1 MTTTKRSTFGAGL
14 RTTIL
19 LATLSGLFVA
29 IGFLIGG
36 SSTALLFLFLAALMN
51 MGSYFFSDK
60 LALAM
65 SRAKPISESEAP
77 RLYQIVRDLCT
88 RADLPMPRLYM
99 IPADQP
105 NAFATGRN
113 PKHSAVAVTRGIT
126 QLLSEDEL
134 RGVLG
139 HELTHVKHRDIL
151 ITSVAATIG
160 AAITYLGYMLLWFGG
175 DDNNSPL
182 GLVGVLAMVL
192 LAPLAAT
199 IIQLA
204 ISRQREYA
212 ADAGGAEITGN
223 PESLASAL
231 LRLEE
236 GAKAMPMQ
244 VNQAAEPLYIVR
256 PFSGGGFARLF
267 STHPPIEERIRR
279 LRQMRPALG

>member
-1 MTTTKRSTFGAGL
+1 
-14 RTTIL
+14 
-19 LATLSGLFVA
+19 
-29 IGFLIGG
+29 
-36 SSTALLFLFLAALMN
+36 MN

-267 STHPPIEERIRR
+267 STHPPIEERVRR